1 MVPRKHDTNLRNV
14 LLRARSKG
22 VRFNP
27 DKAVICATEV
37 PYFGHILSSEGLKA
51 DPEKISAILNMEPPR
66 DRNEL
71 QTVLGM
77 ITYLSRF
84 APSLSEI
91 TAPMR
96 SLMRENT
103 EFVWDSPQ
111 EQAFNRVKQTIT
123 QAPVLAYYDPH
134 KSLTLQVDASKH
146 GLGATLLQDGKPIAF
161 ASKSL
166 TDTEVNYAQI
176 EKETYAILF
185 GCKRFHQMVYGR
197 PVKVESDHKP
207 IESIWKKPLHSAPPR
222 IQRMLLQLQKYDLHI
237 EFVKGTSI
245 PLADT
250 LSRKFLPNTYPDLS
264 EGLDLHVHSVIS
276 NLPFSD
282 AKLQEL
288 VEAGRSDQK
297 FHNLKLVIKDG
308 WPEKR
313 SDCSPSIIEYWNHRD
328 ELSVVND
335 LVFKGEKLVIPSFLR
350 KSMLDS
356 IHSGHM
362 GVEKCQKR
370 ACDIMF
376 WPKMSA
382 EIAEYV
388 LNCTVCLERRNEN
401 PKEPLQPY
409 PVPERPWQ
417 IVACDLFFWNNQNYM
432 VTVCYYSRYFEV
444 D

>member
-1 MVPRKHDTNLRNV
+1 
-14 LLRARSKG
+14 
-22 VRFNP
+22 
-27 DKAVICATEV
+27 
-37 PYFGHILSSEGLKA
+37 
-51 DPEKISAILNMEPPR
+51 MEPPR

-111 EQAFNRVKQTIT
+111 QQAFNRVKQTIT

-134 KSLTLQVDASKH
+134 KSLTLQVDESKH

-166 TDTEVNYAQI
+166 TDIEVIYAHI

-197 PVKVESDHKP
+197 PVKVESDHTP

-264 EGLDLHVHSVIS
+264 EGLDLHVHSQLFPICPSVMPNFK
-276 NLPFSD
+276 NLL
-282 AKLQEL
+282 KQ
-288 VEAGRSDQK
+288 AGLIRS
-297 FHNLKLVIKDG
+297 FTI
-308 WPEKR
+308 
-313 SDCSPSIIEYWNHRD
+313 
-328 ELSVVND
+328 
-335 LVFKGEKLVIPSFLR
+335 
-350 KSMLDS
+350 
-356 IHSGHM
+356 
-362 GVEKCQKR
+362 
-370 ACDIMF
+370 
-376 WPKMSA
+376 
-382 EIAEYV
+382 
-388 LNCTVCLERRNEN
+388 
-401 PKEPLQPY
+401 
-409 PVPERPWQ
+409 
-417 IVACDLFFWNNQNYM
+417 
-432 VTVCYYSRYFEV
+432 
-444 D
+444 